1 MKRAVS
7 SQSPVIL
14 AGAFGFFTVTSQ
26 IILMREFF
34 VVVGGN
40 ELLLG
45 IFFFTWFLG
54 IVAGAQTAARVAER
68 LANPM
73 HGAAI
78 FLFIQALIAPSAM
91 ILIRTLRYIFNIPP
105 GEYIPLVT
113 FFLGTLLTL
122 FPFSYLTGLNFPLLC
137 EGLARLKREDA
148 PSIGKIYTAESLGSI
163 IGGLVFTFILVHI
176 LKPLPMAMLTSSIL
190 LIPLFRAATDKT
202 HIKIPIGAMAIILL
216 FCAIAPTGRIFEKN
230 TSEMRM
236 NSLAPGYNLV
246 DTAETPY
253 QHLSLVMREGQ
264 FNLLS
269 NGSFVSTFP
278 DPYATAVEVNFIMT
292 VCPRTEKILI
302 LGGGNPQILSELLKY
317 PVSRIDYVEVDRKML
332 NFLLPYLPED
342 IKKSLHDRRIRIH
355 NEDARSYIRDSQSAT
370 PDYDIIWANLPEP
383 TTIELNRFYTVD
395 FHEEC
400 AGLLARKGVYVTSCS
415 SAVNYFGESVSPY
428 VQSLYK
434 TLCAV
439 YEKVAATPG
448 MRMYLFATTDRG
460 VLTLD
465 APTLARRFEKRK
477 LASPYFTANFF
488 QSLLEPD
495 QVKFTASALE
505 KNLDAIPLNTDLHPV
520 SYLFNL
526 RMWAGKSGSGGA
538 WFFRMIRTLRTWH
551 VVAALLLILG
561 ACLAYITLR
570 GRNSA
575 PAARFATLY
584 LIMTTGACGIASEII
599 FLYLFQNIHGSLY
612 QKIGLFIASFMAGL
626 TAGAHIATRLLKRGN
641 ADGGGVRRILLFTEG
656 AYWVFFLGT
665 GILIARWIPTE
676 ILFYLIVFG
685 AGVLTGWEFPL
696 AGKAYLLGG
705 GTTGEAAGRVNMADN
720 AGAAIGA
727 FLTGIVLVPALGIP
741 ITLYLLAFFKLTSL
755 TILKTS
761 KNDKQKRVVP

>member
-1 MKRAVS
+1 MKSAVS

-45 IFFFTWFLG
+45 VFFFTWFLG
-54 IVAGAQTAARVAER
+54 IVAGSQTSAYVVKR
-68 LANPM
+68 LTNPM

-78 FLFIQALIAPSAM
+78 FLFVQGLFTATAM
-91 ILIRTLRYIFNIPP
+91 VFIRNLRYVFNIPP
-105 GEYIPLVT
+105 GEYIPIVT
-113 FFLGTLLTL
+113 FFIGTLLTL

-137 EGLARLKREDA
+137 EALARLKREDA

-163 IGGLVFTFILVHI
+163 LGGLVFTFIFVNI

-190 LIPLFRAATDKT
+190 LIPLFIAVIDKA
-202 HIKIPIGAMAIILL
+202 HIKIPIGIVAIIFL
-216 FCAIAPTGRIFEKN
+216 FCAVAPPGRMFEKK

-236 NSLAPGYNLV
+236 SLLAPGYALV
-246 DTAETPY
+246 DSAETPY

-278 DPYATAVEVNFIMT
+278 DPYSTTVEVNFVMT

-302 LGGGNPQILSELLKY
+302 LGGGNPQILSEVLKY
-317 PVSRIDYVEVDRKML
+317 PVSHIDYVEVDRKML
-332 NFLLPYLPED
+332 NFLLPHLPED
-342 IKKSLHDRRIRIH
+342 IKTSLHDRRIQIH
-355 NEDARSYIRDSQSAT
+355 NEDARSYIRDSQFTTS
-370 PDYDIIWANLPEP
+370 DYDIIWANLPEP

-395 FHEEC
+395 FHEES
-400 AGLLARKGVYVTSCS
+400 ASLLARKGVYVTSCS
-415 SAVNYFGESVSPY
+415 SAVNYFGEAVSPY

-434 TLCAV
+434 SLCAI
-439 YEKVAATPG
+439 YGEVAATPG
-448 MRMYLFATTDRG
+448 MRMYLFASMNRG

-465 APTLARRFEKRK
+465 APTLARRFETRK
-477 LASPYFTANFF
+477 LASTYFTANLF
-488 QSLLEPD
+488 QSLLEPE

-526 RMWAGKSGSGGA
+526 RMWSGKSGSGGI
-538 WFFRMIRTLRTWH
+538 WFFKMIRNLRIWH
-551 VVAALLLILG
+551 VALALLIILG
-561 ACLAYITLR
+561 ACLAYVTLR
-570 GRNSA
+570 GKNSL
-575 PAARFATLY
+575 PGARFATLY

-626 TAGAHIATRLLKRGN
+626 TAGAHIATHLLKRVN
-641 ADGGGVRRILLFTEG
+641 TNGGSIRRTLLFTEG
-656 AYWVFFLGT
+656 AYWAFFLGM
-665 GILIARWIPTE
+665 GILTARWFPTE
-676 ILFYLIVFG
+676 ILFYIIVFV
-685 AGVLTGWEFPL
+685 AGFLTGAEFPL
-696 AGKAYLLGG
+696 TGKAYLLGG
-705 GTTGEAAGRVNMADN
+705 GTTGEAAGRVNMADDV
-720 AGAAIGA
+720 GAAIGA

-755 TILKTS
+755 TLVKTS
-761 KNDKQKRVVP
+761 KW